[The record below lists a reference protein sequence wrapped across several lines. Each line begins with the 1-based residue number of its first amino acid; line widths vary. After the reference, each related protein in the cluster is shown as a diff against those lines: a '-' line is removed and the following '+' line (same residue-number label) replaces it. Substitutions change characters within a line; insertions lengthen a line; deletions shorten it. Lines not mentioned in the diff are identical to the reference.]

1 VLPGIEAPASGQII
15 IDSVFSRKTGLSV
28 GDTLTIRGRDL
39 TVSRVADISNVGL
52 SQFSLISAA
61 DAKEI
66 IAIPG
71 SVNYALAFV
80 DSGQPAA
87 SVAEAIEQAVPGTN
101 AEIKADFAEANRNEI
116 ISFFLPI
123 ITVLLIIGFLV
134 GTVVIGLTIYTA
146 TIERS
151 REYGVMKAV
160 GGSAGFLYRVVLSQ
174 SVILATTGFIL
185 GVPLALAVNRLAQ
198 ELVPEFVNVL
208 RWQDVLAVFAA
219 ALVMGLLAAVTP
231 VRRINSIDPA
241 MVFRA

>member
-1 VLPGIEAPASGQII
+1 M
-15 IDSVFSRKTGLSV
+15 
-28 GDTLTIRGRDL
+28 
-39 TVSRVADISNVGL
+39 
-52 SQFSLISAA
+52 
-61 DAKEI
+61 
-66 IAIPG
+66 
-71 SVNYALAFV
+71 
-80 DSGQPAA
+80 
-87 SVAEAIEQAVPGTN
+87 
-101 AEIKADFAEANRNEI
+101 
-116 ISFFLPI
+116 
-123 ITVLLIIGFLV
+123 

-185 GVPLALAVNRLAQ
+185 GVPLTLAVNRLAQ
-198 ELVPEFVNVL
+198 EFVPEFVNVL

-231 VRRINSIDPA
+231 VRRINRIDPA